1 MSQKSWHASVREPI
15 SNLYCDITPII
26 SAAQGKAKSSTVVVG
41 TDFIEQLLSGIVVPI
56 SEKPKLTINID
67 DLLVR
72 QSIAAIVSELYMK
85 DNATDT
91 PKSSFL
97 QIKS

>member
-1 MSQKSWHASVREPI
+1 M
-15 SNLYCDITPII
+15 
-26 SAAQGKAKSSTVVVG
+26 
-41 TDFIEQLLSGIVVPI
+41 SGIVVPI